1 MDSQSKIYVI
11 GISLVI
17 GAWITLSALM
27 FGSSVVCVLVVV
39 AS

>member
-27 FGSSVVCVLVVV
+27 FGYQR
-39 AS
+39 